1 MNNKTTTPKHPNLEN
16 ESVSDSIRHVIS
28 DIRILLREEVSLM
41 KLEFKEKSRSL
52 RTGIII
58 VATGAILGLIALA
71 TLWAAFVIW
80 IANFLPPEVA
90 AAVTGLGLAL
100 VAAIMTFLGLKPLQ
114 KPFNE
119 PVKSVEALQ
128 GRT

>member
-58 VATGAILGLIALA
+58 VATGAILGIIALA

>member
-1 MNNKTTTPKHPNLEN
+1 MNNKPTQKHPNLEN
-16 ESVSDSIRHVIS
+16 ESVSESIRHIIS
-28 DIRILLREEVSLM
+28 DIRVLLREEVSLM
-41 KLEFKEKSRSL
+41 KLEFKEKSKSL

-58 VATGAILGLIALA
+58 VAVSAILGLLALA
-71 TLWAAFVIW
+71 TLWAALVIF
-80 IANFLPPEVA
+80 IANFVPPEVA
-90 AAVTGLGLAL
+90 AAITGAVLAII
-100 VAAIMTFLGLKPLQ
+100 AGIMAFLGMKPLQ